1 MTDGPAAGMDARI
14 DLVVSDAD
22 TAIALGSGDVGVLG
36 TPRVVALVEEAACAA
51 IAGTL
56 PEDRTTV
63 GAHIDMKHLAPS
75 PVGST
80 VTGVAP
86 LTEVD
91 GKLLHFHIEAVMGA
105 DVVAVGNHLRA
116 IVRRDAFSG

>member
-1 MTDGPAAGMDARI
+1 MDARI

-80 VTGVAP
+80 VTGVAT